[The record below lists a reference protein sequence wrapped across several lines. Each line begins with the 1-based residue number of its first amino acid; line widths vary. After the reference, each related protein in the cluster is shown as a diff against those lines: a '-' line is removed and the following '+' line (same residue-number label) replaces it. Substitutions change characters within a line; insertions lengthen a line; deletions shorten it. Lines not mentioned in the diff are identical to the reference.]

1 MSGDTPLSAD
11 ERAELERLRA
21 ENAAL
26 RARAG
31 PGEAG
36 PGAEPTPA
44 AGPATRRRWRTVVAA
59 LLLVLACLLAPL
71 SLVAVWTRNQLTDTD
86 RYVATVTPLARDPAI
101 QDAIA
106 DQITAQVFTYLD
118 VRGLTTQALD
128 ALAERGLPPAL
139 AGQLQALAAP
149 IADGVRASP
158 APRSARSSRA
168 TPSPTPGPR
177 PTGSPTSS
185 WSPP

>member
-1 MSGDTPLSAD
+1 MPEDPPLSAD

-31 PGEAG
+31 PGGAG

-86 RYVATVTPLARDPAI
+86 RYVATVTPLAATRP
-101 QDAIA
+101 
-106 DQITAQVFTYLD
+106 
-118 VRGLTTQALD
+118 
-128 ALAERGLPPAL
+128 
-139 AGQLQALAAP
+139 
-149 IADGVRASP
+149 
-158 APRSARSSRA
+158 SR
-168 TPSPTPGPR
+168 TRSPTRSPPR
-177 PTGSPTSS
+177 CSPTSTS
-185 WSPP
+185 RG